1 MPPVLVINFKRFRGS
16 HAKQNA
22 FVEFP
27 VKELDLSD
35 YVVSRADDRK
45 PIYDLFAISNHFG
58 QLQAGHYTALVKNR
72 EQWY

>member
-1 MPPVLVINFKRFRGS
+1 MKKIQIFNVPPVLVINFKRFRGS

-27 VKELDLSD
+27 VQNLDLSD
-35 YVVSRADDRK
+35 YVVSCADGKK

-58 QLQAGHYTALVKNR
+58 
-72 EQWY
+72 